1 MKSSYFIVLA
11 IAIIA
16 LISVEFIIETTEI
29 GNLHAELEA
38 SQRHSAATADSLR
51 GMAPGLG
58 EYMMAIQQHHAK
70 LWFAGVNGN
79 WGLASYELGELDELF
94 ADVIQYYPMH
104 DSIMLAPVVH
114 SLRAFQLATL
124 DSAVARRGEGDSFK
138 TAFIALNA
146 ACNNCHKATGHP
158 FLRIQP
164 PTAPS
169 ATNQEYGPATP

>member
-38 SQRHSAATADSLR
+38 SQRHSAAPPIRFGAWHR
-51 GMAPGLG
+51 GW
-58 EYMMAIQQHHAK
+58 ENMMAIQQHHAK

-104 DSIMLAPVVH
+104 DSIMLAPVYTRSARS
-114 SLRAFQLATL
+114 SLRRWIPL
-124 DSAVARRGEGDSFK
+124 
-138 TAFIALNA
+138 
-146 ACNNCHKATGHP
+146 
-158 FLRIQP
+158 LRDAGRVIRSRP
-164 PTAPS
+164 RLSP
-169 ATNQEYGPATP
+169 